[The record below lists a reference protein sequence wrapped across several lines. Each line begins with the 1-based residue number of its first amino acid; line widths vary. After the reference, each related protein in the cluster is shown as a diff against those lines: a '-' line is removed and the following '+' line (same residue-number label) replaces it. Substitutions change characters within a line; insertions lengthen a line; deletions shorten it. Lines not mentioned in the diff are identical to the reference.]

1 MHMIILTVYGW
12 SLQVCVVK
20 LVKVVSLVLFDSEE
34 SFAVDVFVAGASVV
48 DTSSAACLR
57 DLCWRRASARSEKA
71 FLASSLVMPPLL
83 EKPTMRDSFP
93 DFELKPRSD
102 GLTPVHDPPKASPR
116 DME

>member
-20 LVKVVSLVLFDSEE
+20 LANVVSLVLFDSEE

-48 DTSSAACLR
+48 DTSAACLR
-57 DLCWRRASARSEKA
+57 DLCCRRASARSEKA
-71 FLASSLVMPPLL
+71 FLASSPVMPPLL

-102 GLTPVHDPPKASPR
+102 GLTPVHDPPRASAR